1 MQPENTECRVLFFCI
16 FLGRKIADFSFFFE
30 GCNHHRLS
38 MALHS
43 LLMGTFWTPVKGT
56 ETCSSGMTQDA
67 SEEFMQQ
74 YKVTVIL
81 PIRMTQLV
89 LDW

>member
-1 MQPENTECRVLFFCI
+1 MQPENTECLVLFFCI
-16 FLGRKIADFSFFFE
+16 FLGRKIADFSFFE
-30 GCNHHRLS
+30 ACYHCRLS
-38 MALHS
+38 AAVHS

-56 ETCSSGMTQDA
+56 ETCSSGMTQDD

-81 PIRMTQLV
+81 PIRNT
-89 LDW
+89 